1 MLSWLYCIWASLSVK
16 FTSMKVIKN
25 LWRYLKPFWWILLL
39 ILGLTFTQV
48 QLDLALPDYMSHIV
62 TYGIQYGGIEDS
74 ALEVVRKST
83 LDDMMLFMS
92 EGDKETVLASYT
104 LYEEGT
110 QGVVDDQLI
119 EFKEDVYLLNEDY
132 DEELASIEERPL
144 VYTYSLY
151 ASGVSDIDALVSE
164 DMIASLEEEINT
176 SMGIDDSGLET
187 MAIMYVGDEYEAVGM
202 AMDTLQTNYILHTG
216 MVMLGIAALCGLTQV
231 VSTYM
236 ATRLA
241 ARVAANV
248 RHDVFKK
255 VQSLA
260 TSDMDKFSLSSLI
273 TRTTND
279 VTQLQQLVQMMC
291 RIIIIAPMMGI
302 VSITKVLRY
311 PDLIWILGVA
321 LACIIAVMIIAL
333 IVAMPRFAKIQ
344 GLVDRLNRVM
354 REFLD
359 GMLVIRA
366 FNSQKAEEK
375 RFDEAND
382 EYRRTDLFV
391 SRAMSLIMPFLM
403 FIMNMTTVLV
413 VWFGSKQVDFNAIS
427 VGEIMAFI
435 QYAMQVLMSFM
446 IVAMIWVM
454 IPRALVSVR
463 RIFEVLDTKDAILDP
478 DVPKEMPK
486 RTGVLAFEDV
496 SFAYPGADEPVLE
509 HITFDIKPNETV
521 AFIGSTGSGKSTIV
535 KLILRLFDVTKG
547 RITYNGTDI
556 RDFRQKDIR
565 EHIGYVPQK
574 AVLFSGTIRSNIE
587 FGRHIDDKTLNNAID
602 VSQSR
607 EIVEENALGL
617 DAEIVQ
623 GGTNVSGGQ
632 RQRLSIARALA
643 KDSNIYIFDD
653 SFSAL
658 DYATDKKLR
667 KALDVMT
674 SAKKA
679 TVIIVAQRIS
689 TIRDADKIVVLDEG
703 KIAGIGTH
711 SELLASCQVYKE
723 IALSQLSA
731 EELANA

>member
-25 LWRYLKPFWWILLL
+25 SWRYLKPFWWILLL

-74 ALEVVRKST
+74 TLEVVRKST

-164 DMIASLEEEINT
+164 DMITSLEEEISS

-382 EYRRTDLFV
+382 EYRKTDLFV